1 MIHPERDT
9 VMIGVEA
16 NPNPADVATLE
27 RGLFS
32 FEEARLGSPD
42 HAHFAVF
49 ARDLA
54 GQVEGGADGHIM
66 WRRLFIK
73 TLWIVEARRGR
84 GLGRELMGMVEDEAR
99 QRGCRSIW
107 LTALGEPAASFYRRL
122 DYLQIGVLDDYVG
135 GQSLFT
141 MHKILEAAGGIE
153 P

>member
-1 MIHPERDT
+1 MIRPDRDT
-9 VMIGVEA
+9 VLIGVEA
-16 NPNPADVATLE
+16 NPNLADVAVLE
-27 RGLFS
+27 RGLFA
-32 FEEARLGSPD
+32 FEEARLGPPE

-49 ARDLA
+49 ARDTE
-54 GQVEGGADGHIM
+54 GRIEGGADGHVM

-84 GLGRELMGMVEDEAR
+84 GLGRELMRSVEDEAR

-107 LTALGEPAASFYRRL
+107 LTALGEPAAGFYRRL
-122 DYLQIGVLDDYVG
+122 DYVEIGVLVDYVG

-141 MHKILEAAGGIE
+141 LHKILEPTG